1 MLTQEE
7 QITGEPCGEAPTSD
21 TSVSATRRLSRTRG
35 PPTGWD
41 SATGPRAVPNA
52 FSWNPPTTKDGGL
65 KPGRSGMPGHSTD
78 LHQGLVATVTR
89 PPLAPAHR
97 GKGRAGCLSRR
108 DDSLA
113 LLSPSSCP
121 FWLSGEEQRE
131 EDLPWVPCQGPRP
144 GLAAQRTPAS
154 PEPPGLRAAPGRL
167 ASLVRPLNVP

>member
-97 GKGRAGCLSRR
+97 GKGSSRMPEPER
-108 DDSLA
+108 WQPGPAVPFLLPSLA
-113 LLSPSSCP
+113 
-121 FWLSGEEQRE
+121 FR
-131 EDLPWVPCQGPRP
+131 
-144 GLAAQRTPAS
+144 
-154 PEPPGLRAAPGRL
+154 
-167 ASLVRPLNVP
+167 